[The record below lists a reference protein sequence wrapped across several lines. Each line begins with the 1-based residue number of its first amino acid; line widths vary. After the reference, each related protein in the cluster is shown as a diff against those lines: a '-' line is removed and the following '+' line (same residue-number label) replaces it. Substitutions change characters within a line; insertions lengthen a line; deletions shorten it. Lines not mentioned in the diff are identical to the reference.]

1 MNPTLVVFSLL
12 ASLAMSFLMSG
23 MEAGVFAMSRLRI
36 RQQVRAGNPRAAAL
50 LRYLEHPEH
59 FLWTILVGNT
69 VANLAAVSLVVLSL
83 HEWTWLAS
91 RPVWFWSVIGL
102 SALLFYSL
110 CDLLPKMLF
119 RTYPNRLCM
128 RLAVP
133 FRIIDWFMTPLVW
146 AVELFSRLLLRLTG
160 GARFTGHLFGNRDEL
175 RLLMQET
182 GQALSTEERTMIN
195 RVLDLQNRCLS
206 EILIPFDKVAML
218 PVGATVG
225 QLLQSRRERGFSRF
239 PVYRQE
245 AHRRPIVGFVN
256 CKRVLY
262 EPNLNP
268 DQPLAEFLKPSLF
281 LDGSLRL
288 DAAMRQMQRSG
299 QRLAIVLGPD
309 QRELGIVSLTDILQT
324 IFGEVRL

>member
-1 MNPTLVVFSLL
+1 MNIAFVLFSLV
-12 ASLAMSFLMSG
+12 ASLSISFLMSG

-36 RQQVRAGNPRAAAL
+36 RQQVRSGNPRAAAL

-83 HEWTWLAS
+83 HEWAWLAAH
-91 RPVWFWSVIGL
+91 PVLFWTTIAIV
-102 SALLFYSL
+102 ALLFYSL

-133 FRIIDWFMTPLVW
+133 FHIIDWFMSPLVW
-146 AVELFSRLLLRLTG
+146 AVGLFSRILLRWTG

-175 RLLMQET
+175 RMLMQET
-182 GQALSTEERTMIN
+182 GQALSSEERTMIN
-195 RVLDLQNRCLS
+195 RVLDLQNRSLS
-206 EILIPFDKVAML
+206 EIVVPFDRVSML
-218 PVGATVG
+218 PVNATIG
-225 QLLQSRRERGFSRF
+225 QLLALRRERGFSR
-239 PVYRQE
+239 Y
-245 AHRRPIVGFVN
+245 PIFRESGGKRTVVGFVN

-262 EPNLNP
+262 EVDLNP
-268 DQPLAEFLKPSLF
+268 ARPLAEFLKPSLF
-281 LDGSLRL
+281 LDGVLRL
-288 DAAMRQMQRSG
+288 DVALRQMQRSG
-299 QRLAIVLGPD
+299 QRLAIVLGPE
-309 QRELGIVSLTDILQT
+309 QQELGIVSLTDILQT

>member
-1 MNPTLVVFSLL
+1 MNTTFVLCSLI

-36 RQQVRAGNPRAAAL
+36 RHEVRSGNPRAAAL

-83 HEWTWLAS
+83 HEWNWLAA
-91 RPVWFWSVIGL
+91 RPVLFWSTIAVV
-102 SALLFYSL
+102 SLLFYSV

-133 FRIIDWFMTPLVW
+133 FRIIDWFMSPLVW
-146 AVELFSRLLLRLTG
+146 AVELFSKILLRWTG

-175 RLLMQET
+175 RILMQET
-182 GQALSTEERTMIN
+182 GQALSSEERAMIN
-195 RVLDLQNRCLS
+195 RVLDLQNRSLS
-206 EILIPFDKVAML
+206 EISVPLAKVAML
-218 PVGATVG
+218 PVNATVG
-225 QLLQSRRERGFSRF
+225 DLLSLRRERGFSRF
-239 PVYRQE
+239 PIFRDL
-245 AHRRPIVGFVN
+245 AGRRTVVGFVN

-262 EPNLNP
+262 EADLDPRR
-268 DQPLAEFLKPSLF
+268 PLAEFLKPSLF
-281 LDGSLRL
+281 LDGAMRL

-299 QRLAIVLGPD
+299 QRLAIVLGPE
-309 QRELGIVSLTDILQT
+309 QQELGIVSLTDILQT